1 MFTDKKRKPWIP
13 VLNVRVEKKKGIKSI
28 EIRSKAIAALK

>member
-1 MFTDKKRKPWIP
+1 MDSRSQC
-13 VLNVRVEKKKGIKSI
+13 ESGKKKGIKSI